1 MPEKFDAIIVG
12 AGPAGVTAAL
22 VLAQAGCKVAVFER
36 GEQPGSKNMFG
47 GMLYYTEVIDKIL
60 PDFWKE
66 APIERYI
73 TRHDLVFTSED
84 SSVSI
89 SFADKQFSQ
98 IPYNAVT
105 LLRSKFDRWLAER
118 AQASS
123 ALIIPE
129 TLVNDFVYEGKRI
142 VGVKAARDDGVVFAD
157 AVIITEGANSLLVK
171 KAGLGGDSSP
181 EDFAVAAKEILV
193 LPAHLI
199 EKRINLE
206 EGEGACYSFVGDC
219 IKGIEGGGFL
229 FTNKTSLSLGV
240 VGRLSSLQK
249 RKISIGELLEHFKNY
264 PSISHIING
273 AVLKEYSGHL
283 IPEGGLKR
291 SPKIYGEG
299 VLAAGDAAGFLCST
313 GLTLQ
318 GMNFAIASGFAAA
331 EAVKRAMQRNDFSK
345 NGLSHYQKLLE
356 DSFVLPTLQTFQNAP
371 IFLANPRI
379 YSTYPSVLCGVFR
392 RIFKSGDHPR
402 KKFTKLAMA
411 ELRDKVPLRCFIKD
425 IFSGGRA
432 LLW

>member
-73 TRHDLVFTSED
+73 TKHNLVFTSED

-89 SFADKQFSQ
+89 TFADKQFSQ

-105 LLRSKFDRWLAER
+105 LLRAKFDRWLAEK
-118 AQASS
+118 AQAAG
-123 ALIIPE
+123 ALIIQE
-129 TLVNDFVYEGKRI
+129 TLVNEFVYEGRRI
-142 VGVKAARDDGVVFAD
+142 VGVKAARDAGVVLAD
-157 AVIITEGANSLLVK
+157 VVIIAEGANSLLVK
-171 KAGLGGDSSP
+171 KAGLGGDTSP
-181 EDFAVAAKEILV
+181 EDFAVAAKEILA
-193 LPAHLI
+193 LPSEVI
-199 EKRINLE
+199 EKRVNLE
-206 EGEGACYSFVGDC
+206 KGEGACYSIIGDC
-219 IKGIEGGGFL
+219 IQGVEGGGFL
-229 FTNKTSLSLGV
+229 FTNRTSLSVGV
-240 VGRLSSLQK
+240 VGRLSSLQR
-249 RKISIGELLEHFKNY
+249 RKISISELLEHFKNH
-264 PSISHIING
+264 PSVSHIIKG
-273 AVLKEYSGHL
+273 ATIKEYSGHL

-291 SPKIYGEG
+291 SPGIYGDG
-299 VLAAGDAAGFLCST
+299 VLVAGDAAGFLCST

-318 GMNFAIASGFAAA
+318 GMNFAVASGFAAA
-331 EAVKRAMQRNDFSK
+331 EAVKKARECNDFSK
-345 NGLSHYQKLLE
+345 KGLSCYKKLLKE
-356 DSFVLPTLQTFQNAP
+356 SFVLPTLQTFRNAP

-379 YSTYPSVLCGVFR
+379 YSTYPSILCGVFR

-402 KKFTKLAMA
+402 KKFMRLAMA
-411 ELRDKVPLRCFIKD
+411 ELREKLPLWCFIKD
-425 IFSGGRA
+425 TFSGVRA